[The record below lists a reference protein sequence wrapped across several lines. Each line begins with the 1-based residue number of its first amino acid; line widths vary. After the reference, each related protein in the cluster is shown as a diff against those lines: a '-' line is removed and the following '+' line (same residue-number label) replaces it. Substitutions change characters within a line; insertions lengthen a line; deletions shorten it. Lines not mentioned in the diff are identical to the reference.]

1 MLTVTAKGF
10 ALLKTAREM
19 GDAIRQSV
27 QEQVRVAREQ
37 AEAARAEGKSGPVI
51 VIPGVTPFP
60 GAPAAPALPSQT
72 GQGFPFDG
80 YARTR
85 PRGAD
90 VSIAFIV
97 IIGLIVLSWPIMRA
111 LARRIDRPVAAP
123 QIPAGLSAQLNQL
136 SQSVDAI
143 ALEVERISEG
153 QRFTTRLLSE
163 QRPEAPKIE
172 AQGTI
177 LGPAAKERV

>member
-1 MLTVTAKGF
+1 MLTATAKGLAF
-10 ALLKTAREM
+10 QQPARDI

-27 QEQVRVAREQ
+27 QEQVKVAREQ
-37 AEAARAEGKSGPVI
+37 AQAARAEGRSGPVI
-51 VIPGVTPFP
+51 VIPGVTPSP
-60 GAPAAPALPSQT
+60 GAPAPPALP
-72 GQGFPFDG
+72 GQAGQSFPFDG

-97 IIGLIVLSWPIMRA
+97 IIGLIVLGWPIMRA
-111 LARRIDRPVAAP
+111 LARRIDRPVAAA

-163 QRPEAPKIE
+163 QKAEAPKIE
-172 AQGTI
+172 AHGTI